1 MDGGGAMT
9 DDTTALKSKRVPGRK
24 PGSAQRDELL
34 RIWGH
39 VDDDGRKLMLFFART
54 LARDQGLVP
63 SDAPLLMTDRV
74 F

>member
-1 MDGGGAMT
+1 MGAE
-9 DDTTALKSKRVPGRK
+9 DNTTAPKRVPGRK
-24 PGSAQRDELL
+24 PGPAEREELL

-39 VDDDGRKLMLFFART
+39 VDDDGRKMNLFVSRQ

-63 SDAPLLMTDRV
+63 ADTPLMITDRV

>member
-1 MDGGGAMT
+1 MT
-9 DDTTALKSKRVPGRK
+9 DDATAPKSKRVPGRK
-24 PGSAQRDELL
+24 PGPAQRDELL

-63 SDAPLLMTDRV
+63 SDTPLLMTDRV